1 MKTIFRILTMLTVPF
16 FTVFSS
22 AGEKTLD
29 KTTVSK
35 LDLKR
40 YMGKWFEIARFDHR
54 FERGLIGNTAEYKL
68 LSNGTVQVI
77 NQGYKEGFKGKPEI
91 AEGKA
96 KLPDPSEPG
105 RLKVSF
111 FLWFYGEYNVLE
123 LDSVNYSYALIG
135 SSSDKYLW
143 ILSRTPQLPEI
154 TKKLL
159 LEKAEKRGYD
169 TSKLIWVKQKQ

>member
-1 MKTIFRILTMLTVPF
+1 MKKIIQFFAMLTLPF
-16 FTVFSS
+16 FAVFAS
-22 AGEKTLD
+22 AGEKALD

-40 YMGKWFEIARFDHR
+40 YMGKWYEIARFDHR
-54 FERGLIGNTAEYKL
+54 FERGLIGNTAEYSL
-68 LSNGTVQVI
+68 LSNGKIQVI
-77 NQGYKEGFKGKPEI
+77 NRGYEGSLNGKFET

-105 RLKVSF
+105 KLQVSF

-154 TKKLL
+154 TKNLL
-159 LEKAEKRGYD
+159 VEKARKRGYD
-169 TSKLIWVKQKQ
+169 TSKLIWVKQR